1 MQQVA
6 GPFWK
11 EWKKKIS
18 AGSFSRFSDKRE
30 KGQRLPAIFTIFIFV
45 SFSFSSSFC
54 LCRAVYIPESMGF
67 MNPLTSYPLLDG
79 RGWPRFRRP
88 FHLFFSLF
96 FLALHL
102 VDIILVPL
110 LHQPTRWSL
119 FRVRC
124 VSSFLP
130 LLTRQKKRRRR
141 RREKEPPEKE
151 MNILLTFNR
160 SSTERNQLRKKW
172 QRRAR
177 KRDALDFSKQ
187 SPLDTVAGALW
198 RTPGNR
204 EELWAERRKRKKRK
218 RKENAFLLLHSF
230 SLFWPTWSVFRRFH
244 VRGGLQRLNCQQT
257 VVGGWDI

>member
-1 MQQVA
+1 
-6 GPFWK
+6 
-11 EWKKKIS
+11 
-18 AGSFSRFSDKRE
+18 
-30 KGQRLPAIFTIFIFV
+30 
-45 SFSFSSSFC
+45 
-54 LCRAVYIPESMGF
+54 MGF

-151 MNILLTFNR
+151 MNILLTYNR
-160 SSTERNQLRKKW
+160 SSTERNQLRKNG
-172 QRRAR
+172 
-177 KRDALDFSKQ
+177 RDGQESGTRSISQNNLHSTQ
-187 SPLDTVAGALW
+187 SPVLYDVHQAIGRSYERSEGSEKKKKKMPFYYYIVSLSFGQLDQSSVAFTCVA
-198 RTPGNR
+198 
-204 EELWAERRKRKKRK
+204 
-218 RKENAFLLLHSF
+218 
-230 SLFWPTWSVFRRFH
+230 VY
-244 VRGGLQRLNCQQT
+244 RG
-257 VVGGWDI
+257 